1 MTDSGANDDWLTA
14 NANGIRTL
22 VLDKNYKRRQRRSA
36 QPPNAEALVGWLTS
50 WRELLV
56 QWLHSDAVQ
65 RSWNS
70 LLKLAGNARY
80 SLAHDLADALL
91 EAGWIQLS
99 ERRIRDR
106 WEPQHLIWL
115 AADDLREALG
125 LPRHDTRAAHREATL
140 AHSPKDPRLTALHAS
155 LHALVTSS
163 LTRRASIVTAL
174 DQWATVRR
182 SGTRQQFALYACGD
196 TKAISSSDW
205 RWLSVH
211 IDLEEFGVT
220 RHAPALWLRAPC
232 CLRHGDGA
240 LDLRLVPDLIG
251 LSPLTLSLIDAISGD
266 IDAWLLVENRTSFE
280 QVARQVGNRQAVVWM
295 PGFAPDWWLQTMDC
309 LLGLL
314 PRPAWIA
321 ADPDPAGIEIAQRAG
336 ALWRERGLEWEA
348 WGMDLPSLRALSQ
361 HKPLNDY
368 DRLRLS
374 ALSQQDLSPGLHGL
388 ADAMAKLGMKGE
400 QEGLD
405 LVALLPSRLVGRI

>member
-1 MTDSGANDDWLTA
+1 MTDGGANDGWSTA
-14 NANGIRTL
+14 NARGICTHVR
-22 VLDKNYKRRQRRSA
+22 DKSHSRRHRRSA
-36 QPPNAEALVGWLTS
+36 QPPQVETLIGWLTS
-50 WRELLV
+50 WRELLT
-56 QWLHSDAVQ
+56 QWLRSDSAQ

-106 WEPQHLIWL
+106 WEPQHLLWL

-125 LPRHDTRAAHREATL
+125 LSRRDTRAAHRQEML
-140 AHSPKDPRLTALHAS
+140 AQPPEDERLTALHTS
-155 LHALVTSS
+155 LHALATAS
-163 LTRRASIVTAL
+163 LTRRATIVTAL
-174 DQWATVRR
+174 DRWAIERC

-196 TKAISSSDW
+196 TKALSSSDW
-205 RWLSVH
+205 RWISAHV
-211 IDLEEFGVT
+211 DLEEFGVT
-220 RHAPALWLRAPC
+220 RHAPALWLRAPF
-232 CLRHGDGA
+232 CLCQGDGA

-251 LSPLTLSLIDAISGD
+251 LSPLTLSQIDTITGD
-266 IDAWLLVENRTSFE
+266 IDAWLLIENRTSFE
-280 QVARQVGNRQAVVWM
+280 QVARQVGARQAVVWM
-295 PGFAPDWWLQTMDC
+295 PGFAPDWWLQTMDY
-309 LLGLL
+309 LLRLL

-336 ALWRERGLEWEA
+336 ALWRERGLDWEA
-348 WGMDLPSLRALSQ
+348 WGMDLHSLQALSQ

-374 ALSQQDLSPGLHGL
+374 AFSQRGLSPSLNGL
-388 ADAMAKLGMKGE
+388 ADAMSKLGIKGE

-405 LVALLPSRLVGRI
+405 LVALLPSRLVGQI